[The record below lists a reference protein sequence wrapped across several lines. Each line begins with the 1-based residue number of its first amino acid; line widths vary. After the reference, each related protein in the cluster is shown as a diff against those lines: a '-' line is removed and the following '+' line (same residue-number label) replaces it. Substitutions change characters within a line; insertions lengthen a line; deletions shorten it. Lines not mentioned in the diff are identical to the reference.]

1 MASTGSSFKLIDFKP
16 GFHHESTQYAEEG
29 NWYSGDR
36 VRFRVGRPENMR
48 GYAKHN
54 TNPLIGT
61 ARDIVSWINNNTE
74 KLMSTG
80 TEQRLYVYYNDY
92 NYDITPITTV
102 VSVLQGTYGN
112 FVTSV
117 GSPLIKVS
125 MTNSGVS
132 VGDWIYF
139 ASASVNGFGAAHD
152 FATSAF
158 GGPTFQAVSVL
169 GANAFWISVASVAV
183 SNETAMGNATLSFLL
198 ATQQTTNIQGLGY
211 GAGIYNAGAST
222 TNYRAWNTAAS
233 TSGITFL
240 ANQWSLDNW
249 GEDLLAVRRGGPL
262 YAWDANASVAPARA
276 AIVSTSPAKIN
287 SMLVSPN
294 DRHVLAFG
302 TYEYATSAFN
312 PLLVRWS
319 DQEDYT
325 NWTPSI
331 SSTSGEIKL
340 IDGTKIVGGI
350 RSRNVIHVW
359 TDRSLYGVQFIGPPY
374 IFSQTQLGANCGL
387 VGPHAAVAVD
397 GLAFWMSKNNFFA
410 FNGGRVEKLACTVN
424 EYVFND
430 LNYGQADKIY
440 CGYNSEFNEVI
451 WLYPSETALEPD
463 RYVVYNTQEN
473 HWVFGTSF
481 YGTFEDK
488 SIFDNTLATGAT
500 PVSASSYIWDSEPV
514 SVYTGN
520 GLALTSYL
528 ESADFDI
535 ETGSN
540 IMFVDKLIPNFD
552 INQGSINFSVNTRMY
567 PDGPV
572 TEKGP
577 YPINDSTQKVD
588 LRARG
593 RQLNVRVSTS
603 DLGTYWR
610 WGSLR
615 LAIKKDGAR

>member
-1 MASTGSSFKLIDFKP
+1 
-16 GFHHESTQYAEEG
+16 
-29 NWYSGDR
+29 
-36 VRFRVGRPENMR
+36 MR
-48 GYAKHN
+48 GYQKHN

-61 ARDIVSWINNNTE
+61 ARDLVTWINNNTE

-132 VGDWIYF
+132 VGDWVYF
-139 ASASVNGFGAAHD
+139 ASTSINGFGAAHN

-169 GANAFWISVASVAV
+169 GSNAFWISVASVAV
-183 SNETAMGNATLSFLL
+183 STETAMGNATLSFLL

-211 GAGIYNAGAST
+211 GAGIYNAGVST

-262 YAWDANASVAPARA
+262 YVWDANASVAPVRA
-276 AIVSTSPAKIN
+276 TLVTAAPAKIN
-287 SMLVSPN
+287 SIVVSPN

-359 TDRSLYGVQFIGPPY
+359 TDRSLYGVQYIGPPY
-374 IFSQTQLGANCGL
+374 IFSQAQLGANCGL
-387 VGPHAAVAVD
+387 IGPHAAVAVD
-397 GLAFWMSKNNFFA
+397 GLAFWMSQNNFYS
-410 FNGGRVEKLACTVN
+410 FNGGRVEKLDCTVN
-424 EYVFND
+424 RYVFGD
-430 LNYGQADKIY
+430 LNYGQSDKVY

-463 RYVVYNTQEN
+463 RYVIYNTRDS

-500 PVSASSYIWDSEPV
+500 PVSAASYIWDSEPV

-540 IMFVDKLIPNFD
+540 IMFIDKLIPNFE

-588 LRARG
+588 MRARG

-603 DLGTYWR
+603 ELGTYWR

-615 LAIKKDGAR
+615 LAIQKDGAR